1 MSENG
6 EIYTAGKYFT
16 LPPAVTPLTNS
27 TSVLLL
33 PLLLILLLILLM
45 LLLLLGNHIST
56 ERQILAGMGLDG
68 NIKIGIKCSG
78 QDVED

>member
-1 MSENG
+1 MC
-6 EIYTAGKYFT
+6 I
-16 LPPAVTPLTNS
+16 LLLLQ
-27 TSVLLL
+27 VLLL
-33 PLLLILLLILLM
+33 LLLLLLLLILLL
-45 LLLLLGNHIST
+45 LGNLIST